1 MISGTVMR
9 SVEARQVVATLSQS
23 KQISGGES
31 SYFVDILTQN
41 AAGNWVL
48 CLPSR
53 LREYQDELELLLG
66 RAFAGRPRCQE
77 NLELAQQ
84 LVLNWCISKCKKQ
97 GITLEQCLAED
108 K

>member
-1 MISGTVMR
+1 M
-9 SVEARQVVATLSQS
+9 ATLSEA
-23 KQISGGES
+23 KLGAGGRES

-53 LREYQDELELLLG
+53 LREYQDELEMLLA
-66 RAFAGRPRCQE
+66 RAFTGRPRCPE

-84 LVLNWCISKCKKQ
+84 LALNWCISKCKKQ
-97 GITLEQCLAED
+97 GITLEEALRED
-108 K
+108 A